1 MIFGDSVA
9 SHFPP
14 EVPQVPAALAWAQQA
29 AAARVNEDLAR
40 MVGEPRIGLLHCI
53 QYLKN
58 SNSKRRDARILQME
72 LELEE
77 KQKKKNRK

>member
-1 MIFGDSVA
+1 MILGDSVA

-40 MVGEPRIGLLHCI
+40 MVGEPRKGLLHCI
-53 QYLKN
+53 QYLK
-58 SNSKRRDARILQME
+58 NSKRRDARILQME

-77 KQKKKNRK
+77 KQKKKHRK